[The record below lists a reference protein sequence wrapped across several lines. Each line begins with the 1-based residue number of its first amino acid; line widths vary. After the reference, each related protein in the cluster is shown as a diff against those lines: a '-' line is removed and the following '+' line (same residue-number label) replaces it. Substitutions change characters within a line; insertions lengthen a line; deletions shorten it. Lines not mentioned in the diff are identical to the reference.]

1 MILMMINN
9 DYLICL
15 DSFYSICINFFSDI
29 ELPNEQG
36 RMDIL
41 KIHALNI
48 TKHGEIGR
56 FQITIVTLNNYH
68 LKILEQNYSKIK

>member
-1 MILMMINN
+1 MII
-9 DYLICL
+9 YIVW
-15 DSFYSICINFFSDI
+15 IRPVTCIISTFADI

-41 KIHALNI
+41 KIHALKI

-56 FQITIVTLNNYH
+56 FEMQPLS
-68 LKILEQNYSKIK
+68 L